1 MMPRGL
7 LLSITGFLLAAAAPA
22 QENALALESRRAKEL
37 MGAGR
42 FADAVPI
49 YEKLVQ
55 VMPANPGLRLNL
67 AMSLHLAG
75 QDAKAIP
82 QFESVLKQQPTALPA
97 LMLLGASYLRTGSPA
112 KAVPV
117 LEKALALAPDDVEG
131 RSMLADA
138 LLMLD
143 RYQAAV
149 PHLRRLAA
157 AQPDNPRTWYGL
169 GRSYE
174 AVAQSAFEA
183 LEKSWQDSPW
193 WLALVAEAR
202 LKQGRY
208 TAAFTLYRTALEKQP
223 TLRGAHTGLAEV
235 YHKTGHADWA
245 ADEEEREQKLGG
257 PACATPTPAC
267 HFGQGRF
274 EQALADTRPSK
285 TPEALYWRS
294 RAANELARDAFAH
307 LSKLPPSVE
316 FHQMMAEVY
325 RNNGRHADSIEQWK
339 AALALAPGDPRLEQ
353 ELATSIY
360 MSRDYSA
367 SEKMAREL
375 LTKSPRTPE
384 LQFILGDS
392 LASQQQLEASLE
404 PLKRAIEL
412 RRDYPA
418 AHAVLGRTLM
428 QLGQT
433 AKAIPHLTAALP
445 ADSDGSLHFQLSRA
459 YRDSGQEAEAA
470 AMLAKYQQ
478 IRRATESGEISI
490 TAPR

>member
-1 MMPRGL
+1 MPRGL
-7 LLSITGFLLAAAAPA
+7 LLFIAGLLLAVSTPA

-37 MGAGR
+37 MAAGR
-42 FADAVPI
+42 FADAIPI

-55 VMPANPGLRLNL
+55 AMPANPGLRLNL
-67 AMSLHLAG
+67 AMALHLAG

-82 QFESVLKQQPTALPA
+82 QFESVLKQQPSALPA
-97 LMLLGASYLRTGSPA
+97 LMLLGASYLRTGNPA

-117 LEKALALAPDDVEG
+117 LEKALTLAPDDVEG

-143 RYQAAV
+143 RYEAAV

-157 AQPDNPRTWYGL
+157 AQPDNPRAWYGL

-174 AVAQSAFEA
+174 AIAQAAFAA
-183 LEKSWQDSPW
+183 LEKSGQDSPW

-208 TAAFTLYRTALEKQP
+208 TAAFALYRAALDKQP
-223 TLRGAHTGLAEV
+223 ALRGAHAGLAEV
-235 YHKTGHADWA
+235 YRKTGHSDWA
-245 ADEEEREQKLGG
+245 ADEEERERKLGA
-257 PACATPTPAC
+257 PACSAPTPAC
-267 HFGQGRF
+267 QFAQGRF
-274 EQALADTRPSK
+274 EPALAASRPSK
-285 TPEALYWRS
+285 TPEGFYWRS
-294 RAANELARDAFAH
+294 RAANELARDAFSH
-307 LSKLPPSVE
+307 LAKLPPSVE
-316 FHQMMAEVY
+316 FHQMMAEVH

-360 MSRDYSA
+360 TSRDYA
-367 SEKMAREL
+367 AAEKMAREL
-375 LTKSPRTPE
+375 LAKDPRVPE

-392 LASQQQLEASLE
+392 LAGQQQLEAALE
-404 PLKRAIEL
+404 PLRKAIAL
-412 RRDYPA
+412 RSNYPA

-433 AKAIPHLTAALP
+433 EKAIPHLKAALP
-445 ADSDGSLHFQLSRA
+445 ADTDGSLHFQLSRA
-459 YRDSGQEAEAA
+459 YQNSGQEA
-470 AMLAKYQQ
+470 LASATLARYQE
-478 IRRATESGEISI
+478 IRKASESGEIAI

>member
-1 MMPRGL
+1 MPLGL
-7 LLSITGFLLAAAAPA
+7 LLFIAGLLLAPSVPA

-42 FADAVPI
+42 FADAIPI

-55 VMPANPGLRLNL
+55 AMPANPGLRLNL

-82 QFESVLKQQPTALPA
+82 QFESVLRQQPTALPA

-117 LEKALALAPDDVEG
+117 LEKALTLAPGDVEG

-149 PHLRRLAA
+149 PHLRKLAA
-157 AQPDNPRTWYGL
+157 AQPDNPRAWYGL

-174 AVAQSAFEA
+174 AVAQSAFAA
-183 LEKSWQDSPW
+183 LEKSGQDSPW
-193 WLALVAEAR
+193 WLALAAEAR
-202 LKQGRY
+202 LKQGRH
-208 TAAFTLYRTALEKQP
+208 TAAFTLYRAALDKQP
-223 TLRGAHTGLAEV
+223 ALRGVHAGLAEV
-235 YHKTGHADWA
+235 YRKTGHADWA
-245 ADEEEREQKLGG
+245 AGEEERERKLGA
-257 PACATPTPAC
+257 PACSAPSPTC
-267 HFGQGRF
+267 HFVQGRF
-274 EQALADTRPSK
+274 EQALAATRALK
-285 TPEALYWRS
+285 TPEAFYWRS
-294 RAANELARDAFAH
+294 RAANELARDAFAR
-307 LSKLPPSVE
+307 LAKLPPSVE
-316 FHQMMAEVY
+316 FHQMMAELH

-360 MSRDYSA
+360 MSRDYA
-367 SEKMAREL
+367 AAEKMAREL
-375 LTKSPRTPE
+375 LAKDPRVPE

-392 LASQQQLEASLE
+392 LAGQQQLEAALE
-404 PLKRAIEL
+404 PLRKAIAL
-412 RRDYPA
+412 RLDYPA
-418 AHAVLGRTLM
+418 AHAVLGRALM

-433 AKAIPHLTAALP
+433 AEAAPHLKAALP
-445 ADSDGSLHFQLSRA
+445 IDTDGSLHFQLSRA
-459 YRDSGQEAEAA
+459 YQDSGKPAQAA
-470 AMLAKYQQ
+470 AMLEKYQE
-478 IRRATESGEISI
+478 IRKTTETGEVAI